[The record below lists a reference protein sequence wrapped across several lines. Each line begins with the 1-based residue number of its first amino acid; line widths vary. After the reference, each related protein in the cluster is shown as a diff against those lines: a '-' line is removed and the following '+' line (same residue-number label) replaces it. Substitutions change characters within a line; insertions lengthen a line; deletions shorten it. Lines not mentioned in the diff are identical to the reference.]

1 MSYTIHTSGLYSA
14 RTKWINIKGED
25 MQITSLT
32 WILTLIL
39 IASDIL
45 IHRVNNRS
53 KRKTDTE
60 VYTFDEHVQG
70 DLAVLLRRN

>member
-1 MSYTIHTSGLYSA
+1 
-14 RTKWINIKGED
+14 

-53 KRKTDTE
+53 RRKTDQE
-60 VYTFDEHVQG
+60 VYAFDEHVQG